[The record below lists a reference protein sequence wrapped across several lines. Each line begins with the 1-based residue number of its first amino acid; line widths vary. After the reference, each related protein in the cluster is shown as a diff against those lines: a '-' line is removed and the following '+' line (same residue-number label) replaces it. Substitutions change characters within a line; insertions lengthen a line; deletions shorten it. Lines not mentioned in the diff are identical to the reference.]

1 MRVNT
6 DELGTGSKIAII
18 LVVCCIGVLII
29 GMAANIMS
37 PDQNTNTAPATTTSS
52 DNSTSSANTSTSNS
66 NGSSD
71 QVYTSGTYKVGQD
84 IPAGEYKFT
93 QTDEYGGYIERS
105 SDSSME
111 FDSII
116 SNDATSEKGETAY
129 VTVHDGEYLKIDG
142 GELVKSSSSSSS
154 SK

>member
-18 LVVCCIGVLII
+18 LVVCCVGVLII

-52 DNSTSSANTSTSNS
+52 DNSTSSANPSTSTGNS
-66 NGSSD
+66 TGSSD
-71 QVYTSGTYKVGQD
+71 QVYPAGTYKVGQD
-84 IPAGEYKFT
+84 LPAGEYKFT

-129 VTVHDGEYLKIDG
+129 VTAHDGEYLKIDG
-142 GELVKSSSSSSS
+142 GEIVKDS

>member
-18 LVVCCIGVLII
+18 LVVCCVGVLII

-52 DNSTSSANTSTSNS
+52 DNSTSSANPSTSTGNS
-66 NGSSD
+66 TGSSD
-71 QVYTSGTYKVGQD
+71 QVYPDGTYKVGQD
-84 IPAGEYKFT
+84 IPPGEYKFT
-93 QTDEYGGYIERS
+93 QTDEFGGYIERS

-116 SNDATSEKGETAY
+116 ANEATSEKGETAY
-129 VTVHDGEYLKIDG
+129 VTIKKGEYIKVQG
-142 GELVKSSSSSSS
+142 GELVKESSE
-154 SK
+154 